1 MSARAIWE
9 ATGKD
14 LINRNL
20 NYSNGV
26 VKCRFAVY
34 DQSVSWSQLV
44 QQEPWLATEVSEA
57 NRIQCK
63 HFQGKMFHV
72 FKMDLTAF
80 SKMCL
85 EPTTVSEYKH
95 KRQEMSI
102 IISSR

>member
-26 VKCRFAVY
+26 AKCRFAVY

-44 QQEPWLATEVSEA
+44 QQEPWLETEVSA
-57 NRIQCK
+57 VYLSIK
-63 HFQGKMFHV
+63 
-72 FKMDLTAF
+72 TI
-80 SKMCL
+80 
-85 EPTTVSEYKH
+85 
-95 KRQEMSI
+95 RQKNSLMKNFPSI
-102 IISSR
+102 LVK